1 MKKSEQMMMPEQLR
15 EHFRGAVEK
24 AVEKPQKGDDDLL
37 LELGDSEGWG
47 LLMNIV
53 NKAAD
58 MINSQ
63 TKKMVGKASTWE
75 EVGKLY
81 LTRDISIDA
90 VKAITDV
97 VQLRLTA
104 REAEVAAAKEK
115 EDDAKSDKA

>member
-1 MKKSEQMMMPEQLR
+1 MMMPEQLR

-75 EVGKLY
+75 EGGKLY
-81 LTRDISIDA
+81 LTRDIAIDA